1 MSVLVR
7 VEHVRDREF
16 PDRQDYTIIRL
27 IAGELVDVAIDLLR
41 FSSETKC
48 LTEKGAGNPGVWRGG
63 ADLVGLAAREARD
76 AEGRTCLLYTSPSPR
91 D

>member
-41 FSSETKC
+41 FSSETRVC
-48 LTEKGAGNPGVWRGG
+48 T
-63 ADLVGLAAREARD
+63 
-76 AEGRTCLLYTSPSPR
+76 
-91 D
+91 